1 MDPVE
6 QLREEHENIKRG
18 LKLLNIAGRMA
29 DDGSLPQNETDKLLT
44 FFKNYADIGH
54 HQKEEDILFVK
65 LLNINTDLKSS
76 SSPISVLSEQHVQG
90 RNLMNKLKLMDDRF
104 SLFVTDYNSLLQRHI
119 EIEDEVFP
127 VLVEDNLNNSEIS
140 AIYLE
145 FQNVDSNLNLYSYL
159 KILDQLEV
167 FLL

>member
-104 SLFVTDYNSLLQRHI
+104 SLFVTDYNSLLQRH
-119 EIEDEVFP
+119 
-127 VLVEDNLNNSEIS
+127 
-140 AIYLE
+140 
-145 FQNVDSNLNLYSYL
+145 
-159 KILDQLEV
+159 
-167 FLL
+167 